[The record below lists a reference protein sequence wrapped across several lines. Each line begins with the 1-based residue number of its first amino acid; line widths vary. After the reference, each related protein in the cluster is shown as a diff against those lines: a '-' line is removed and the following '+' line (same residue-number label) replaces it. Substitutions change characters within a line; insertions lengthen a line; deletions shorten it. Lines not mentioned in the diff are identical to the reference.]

1 MARYVRTPDN
11 VPVEIP
17 TQVVSGK
24 ITMSGFSSI
33 IGPVG
38 PQGIQGV
45 TGPTGQTGAT
55 GSQGIQGVAGP
66 TGQTGLTG
74 SQGIQGVTG
83 ATGQTGVAGATGAT
97 GSQGIQGVTGPAGP
111 TGQTGVTGA
120 QGIQG
125 IQGAT
130 GPQGPSGGGHVYGDG
145 SDGNLTVVSTG
156 VFLTN
161 TYSYDTITITG
172 AGSLEARGWHVMC
185 RSLIINA
192 GGVLHANGA
201 SASTYSPG
209 AGALTTGVLNGI
221 AGAGGGGAMP
231 GVAGTGVAGSVSNAL
246 TRTPIG
252 TSGVTPRGGN
262 GGSIN
267 NVTATYAGGVS
278 GIPTFD
284 FYNRKIF
291 YAWTDGLMARSA
303 NAFTTGTGGGGG
315 AAAFLQGSCTGG
327 GGGGA
332 GGALHISAKTVANAG
347 VISANGGNGG
357 SGIPLFGA
365 VDYAGAGGGGGGG
378 CVWLISNTDLASR
391 GVVTANGG
399 NGGAGVSGGT
409 YTLPVAPAAG
419 IVGSICHVVI

>member
-1 MARYVRTPDN
+1 MPGGSNSNKGTPN
-11 VPVEIP
+11 NANN
-17 TQVVSGK
+17 TTNGK
-24 ITMSGFSSI
+24 LTMSGFSSI

-45 TGPTGQTGAT
+45 TGA
-55 GSQGIQGVAGP
+55 
-66 TGQTGLTG
+66 TG

-97 GSQGIQGVTGPAGP
+97 GSQGIQGVTGA
-111 TGQTGVTGA
+111 TGQTGPTGA

-130 GPQGPSGGGHVYGDG
+130 GPQGPAGTAAAGHVYGDG

-278 GIPTFD
+278 GIPTSD

-378 CVWLISNTDLASR
+378 GCVWLISNTDLASR

-399 NGGAGVSGGT
+399 AAGISVAGGVYSC
-409 YTLPVAPAAG
+409 PVAPAAG
-419 IVGSICHVVI
+419 LVGAICHVVI